1 MAADLGDRSWREL
14 VARHHAVIRAQL
26 KRHRGRE
33 PDQYMMES
41 IVPWA
46 PYVFELHT
54 QVTSNSVAEFSF
66 DQFMVQPALDRIALE
81 ADE

>member
-1 MAADLGDRSWREL
+1 
-14 VARHHAVIRAQL
+14 
-26 KRHRGRE
+26 
-33 PDQYMMES
+33 MMES

-54 QVTSNSVAEFSF
+54 QVTSSVVEFSF